1 MVAIIVKS
9 YCGPLLTVN
18 TVWLSKYR
26 AVRNLQYTVL
36 CTIVSAPK
44 ISTLLWQG
52 TFEFTVKSFSR
63 QSMAKQQIVLYL
75 VMCLVPVGSAFKAK
89 TRYENYV
96 YVLSLPPSLHVRC
109 AIQCYCGPHLR
120 LWLVGQRC
128 QRPSIC
134 LRLSSIPTTTSF
146 NCCRLYTLGHAI
158 SLSPRSMVCTLR
170 PMGTPLG
177 SFRGLHLLKISRQAP
192 PLVCYSMVCPT
203 MSKTLETIRWRP

>member
-52 TFEFTVKSFSR
+52 TFEFTVKSLSR

-75 VMCLVPVGSAFKAK
+75 VMSRSVLV
-89 TRYENYV
+89 
-96 YVLSLPPSLHVRC
+96 
-109 AIQCYCGPHLR
+109 
-120 LWLVGQRC
+120 QRSR
-128 QRPSIC
+128 QKLAMRTTFTFSPC
-134 LRLSSIPTTTSF
+134 LR
-146 NCCRLYTLGHAI
+146 
-158 SLSPRSMVCTLR
+158 RSMSGVQYNATVAHIYVC
-170 PMGTPLG
+170 
-177 SFRGLHLLKISRQAP
+177 GLWGNGANGHLS
-192 PLVCYSMVCPT
+192 VCV
-203 MSKTLETIRWRP
+203 